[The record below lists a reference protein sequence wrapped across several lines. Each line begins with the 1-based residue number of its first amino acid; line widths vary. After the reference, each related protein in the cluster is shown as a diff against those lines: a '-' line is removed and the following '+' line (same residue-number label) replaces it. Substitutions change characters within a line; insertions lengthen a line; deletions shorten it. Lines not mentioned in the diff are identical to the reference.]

1 MDSSPTKV
9 QISFAGTKH
18 VYATAAKAE
27 CFFDRILIQ
36 KLLKLYDIFTLKIE
50 FMFLKHV
57 QLLKNKLMYN
67 KPAYSFQSEL
77 WYTFQTKKAED
88 SR

>member
-18 VYATAAKAE
+18 VYAIHTAAKAE

-67 KPAYSFQSEL
+67 IPAYSFQSEL
-77 WYTFQTKKAED
+77 
-88 SR
+88 